1 MLNRPKHPSHAILLI
16 DLKST
21 KFIFDNYLFSSLVLV
36 VPPSLLQPLLPLS
49 LPVDMAV
56 IPQSWRFLPL
66 SQAELGLL
74 FSNSSPFSFSQS
86 LFIVPPHHHS
96 PPASLQASFGPY
108 SVAQVRGR
116 KTREPADLLA
126 VYIIPADAE
135 AAELLSCLV
144 FFLQVIPE
152 SGLPLSHLLS
162 ASLLSEHVERER
174 DAKGQERFTVRVLF
188 HKWGDTRFRRT
199 CVTLHAFKETE
210 EHRASCMTQV
220 RTRGGCFPPLSHVHP
235 SIHPSL

>member
-1 MLNRPKHPSHAILLI
+1 METLVLNRPKHPSHAILLI

-144 FFLQVIPE
+144 FF
-152 SGLPLSHLLS
+152 
-162 ASLLSEHVERER
+162 
-174 DAKGQERFTVRVLF
+174 FTGHTRV
-188 HKWGDTRFRRT
+188 WP
-199 CVTLHAFKETE
+199 
-210 EHRASCMTQV
+210 
-220 RTRGGCFPPLSHVHP
+220 PPLSPPVCLP
-235 SIHPSL
+235 PLRACRTRERCERSGEVYSESSVPQVGRYQV